1 MKKVFLLGLLLTIFG
16 CQTIDPYTGESK
28 TNKTS
33 KGAGIGAAT
42 GAVLGAI
49 INHGDR
55 KEGAIKGA
63 LAGGA
68 IGAGAGYY
76 MDRQEALLRQQL
88 QGTGVQVMR
97 DGENILLIMPGN
109 ITFASG
115 SYDIRP
121 QFFDVLNSVAIVV
134 KKYDQTQIKVSGH
147 TDSRGSRQ
155 YNQTLSTQRAR
166 SVGTYLRGQGV
177 AASRINS
184 VGYGFRYPLASNN
197 TASGRQ
203 KNRRVEIQL
212 QPIQQ

>member
-1 MKKVFLLGLLLTIFG
+1 MRKVLLLGLLLTIFG

-28 TNKTS
+28 TNNTS

-49 INHGDR
+49 INHDDR
-55 KEGAIKGA
+55 KKGALKGA

-68 IGAGAGYY
+68 VGAGAGYY
-76 MDRQEALLRQQL
+76 MDRQEALLRQRL

-97 DGENILLIMPGN
+97 DGDNIRLIMPGN

-134 KKYDQTQIKVSGH
+134 KKYNKTQINVSGH

-155 YNQTLSTQRAR
+155 YNQTLSNQRAR

-177 AASRINS
+177 LASRIS
-184 VGYGFRYPLASNN
+184 TYGYDFRYPIATNN
-197 TASGRQ
+197 TAAGRQ
-203 KNRRVEIQL
+203 QNRRVEIEL